1 MYFFIKETWDPKI
14 PFPYK
19 GILHYI
25 KKSMKDLSEIS
36 HGDIVIERRG
46 VELLRVKGN
55 YKINKLYSADYEQKN
70 KQENKEEKTG
80 SQ

>member
-1 MYFFIKETWDPKI
+1 
-14 PFPYK
+14 
-19 GILHYI
+19 
-25 KKSMKDLSEIS
+25 MKDLSEIS